1 MKISINLKLIALFVV
16 CPLLAFC
23 QDQSEI
29 ASPSAFSNPLFLVL
43 LSVVLLL
50 LIVIVSFSSAFKSL
64 ADSDVLIKKTK
75 ENNTGSVKSVLIIFS
90 LLFANELLA
99 QSNSNSNGVAGL
111 DAMTFYFMIGVITI
125 ELIVLIALIAQF
137 NFVLKQQKAVP
148 EKAVKLSETK
158 IILSLTDAVP
168 VEEEGRILL
177 DHDYDGIRELDNN
190 LPPWWKYGFYATI
203 VFAFIYLSIYHVMG
217 IGELQDMEFETEMK
231 VAKLKVEEYMKKSAN
246 NVDENSVKLL
256 TDAADL
262 AAGKDVYISNCLV
275 CHGKAGEGTVGPN
288 LADNYWLHGGSVVDV
303 FKTIKYGWVEK
314 GMKSWKEDLSP
325 MQISQV
331 TSFIKSLAGTNP
343 PNGKAPQGDL
353 YQDSSTTLSS
363 DSLASN
369 VGDTIKIKLSTDTI
383 KH

>member
-1 MKISINLKLIALFVV
+1 MKISPNLKLIALFVV
-16 CPLLAFC
+16 SPILAFC
-23 QDQSEI
+23 QDQTEK

-43 LSVVLLL
+43 LSVILLL
-50 LIVIVSFSSAFKSL
+50 LIVIISFSSAFKSL
-64 ADSDVLIKKTK
+64 ADSDMLYKS
-75 ENNTGSVKSVLIIFS
+75 NNEDKTGSIKSVLVIFS
-90 LLFANELLA
+90 MLFGNELLA
-99 QSNSNSNGVAGL
+99 QSNSDNYSIGGL
-111 DAMTFYFMIGVITI
+111 DPMTFYFMIGVII
-125 ELIVLIALIAQF
+125 VEVIVLVALIAQF
-137 NFVLKQQKAVP
+137 NFVLRQQKVTP
-148 EKAVKLSETK
+148 EKTVKLSETK

-217 IGELQDMEFETEMK
+217 IGELQDKEFETEMK
-231 VAKLKVEEYMKKSAN
+231 VAKMKVEEYMKKSAN

-256 TDAADL
+256 TDPADI
-262 AAGKDVYISNCLV
+262 ASGKEIYISNCLV

-288 LADNYWLHGGSVVDV
+288 LADNYWLHGGSVSDI

-325 MQISQV
+325 VQISQV
-331 TSFIKSLAGTNP
+331 TSFIKSLAGSNP

-353 YQDSSTTLSS
+353 YKESSSTLSS
-363 DSLASN
+363 DSLAAN
-369 VGDTIKIKLSTDTI
+369 VGDTIKIKLPIDTL
-383 KH
+383 KN

>member
-1 MKISINLKLIALFVV
+1 MKISPNLKLIALFMVS
-16 CPLLAFC
+16 PLLAFC
-23 QDQSEI
+23 QDQSEK

-43 LSVVLLL
+43 LSVIIVL

-64 ADSDVLIKKTK
+64 ADSDVLTKKSN
-75 ENNTGSVKSVLIIFS
+75 ESNSNVIKSVLVLFS
-90 LLFANELLA
+90 LFFANDLLA
-99 QSNSNSNGVAGL
+99 QSSSSSAGVSGL
-111 DAMTFYFMIGVITI
+111 DPMTFYFMIGIIII
-125 ELIVLIALIAQF
+125 ELIVLVALIGQF
-137 NFVLKQQKAVP
+137 NFLLKQQKATP
-148 EKAVKLSETK
+148 EKTVKFSETK

-177 DHDYDGIRELDNN
+177 DHDYDGIKELDNN

-203 VFAFIYLSIYHVMG
+203 VFAFVYISIYHVMG
-217 IGELQDMEFETEMK
+217 IGDLQDKEFETEMK
-231 VAKLKVEEYMKKSAN
+231 VAKQKVEEYMKKSAN

-288 LADNYWLHGGSVVDV
+288 LADNYWLHGGSVVDI

-343 PNGKAPQGDL
+343 PNGKASQGDL
-353 YQDSSTTLSS
+353 YQEAATAAPA

-369 VGDTIKIKLSTDTI
+369 TSDTIKIKLPTDTI

>member
-1 MKISINLKLIALFVV
+1 
-16 CPLLAFC
+16 
-23 QDQSEI
+23 
-29 ASPSAFSNPLFLVL
+29 
-43 LSVVLLL
+43 
-50 LIVIVSFSSAFKSL
+50 
-64 ADSDVLIKKTK
+64 
-75 ENNTGSVKSVLIIFS
+75 
-90 LLFANELLA
+90 
-99 QSNSNSNGVAGL
+99 
-111 DAMTFYFMIGVITI
+111 
-125 ELIVLIALIAQF
+125 
-137 NFVLKQQKAVP
+137 
-148 EKAVKLSETK
+148 
-158 IILSLTDAVP
+158 
-168 VEEEGRILL
+168 
-177 DHDYDGIRELDNN
+177 
-190 LPPWWKYGFYATI
+190 
-203 VFAFIYLSIYHVMG
+203 MG

-369 VGDTIKIKLSTDTI
+369 VGDTVKIKLSTDTI